1 MNTAR
6 FINAFLYPD
15 FTTPT
20 DIRFVLDPYNID
32 SDDSASTSST
42 NSDIET
48 DNISFHRG
56 DGYRETL
63 SSNNLKVQPALFHQT
78 SQKEI
83 APCKTEVES
92 LSHTNQTICSEQN
105 STTTTTS
112 TERMFPRVS
121 FTTQASSDTT
131 TSPLDDM
138 DLIDIILKHGVHRE
152 LKSLTF
158 RKECVQEPP
167 SLSPVKE
174 CSDDT
179 ITVPVSKMLHFDGSL
194 LDKIKLN
201 SLGCFLGKNVENK
214 SVLPIDGLTCMLY
227 LLYSEQKNNLFI
239 TSSNLYGK
247 LDLVQSQ
254 VTLFNTDERDLG
266 KPIGVAFASYLLSEN
281 TPIFILELAK
291 SKLEILT
298 KSRIEFFSFI
308 DVGSENLILECFE
321 CPSNKPMVF
330 NVVDGNH

>member
-15 FTTPT
+15 FTTST

-32 SDDSASTSST
+32 SDDSVSTSST

-48 DNISFHRG
+48 DNISFSRG
-56 DGYRETL
+56 DRFNEEL
-63 SSNNLKVQPALFHQT
+63 SNNNRTAQPAFFHQT

-83 APCKTEVES
+83 VPSKTAVKS
-92 LSHTNQTICSEQN
+92 PSHTNQTIRSEQD

-179 ITVPVSKMLHFDGSL
+179 MPVPVCKMLHFDGSV

-201 SLGCFLGKNVENK
+201 SLGCFLGKNVEIKN
-214 SVLPIDGLTCMLY
+214 VLPLDGLTCMLY
-227 LLYSEQKNNLFI
+227 LLYSEPKNNLLI
-239 TSSNLYGK
+239 TSSKLYGK

-254 VTLFNTDERDLG
+254 LTLFNTDERDLG
-266 KPIGVAFASYLLSEN
+266 KPIGVAFASYLLSDN
-281 TPIFILELAK
+281 TPIFILEVAK
-291 SKLEILT
+291 SKLEILR

-308 DVGSENLILECFE
+308 DVGSENLIMECFE
-321 CPSNKPMVF
+321 CSSNKPMVF
-330 NVVDGNH
+330 NVVEGNH